1 MLSIHI
7 NIVKLPS
14 TRAQIPLELT
24 GHTTRSRFFGLVGV
38 GRGRGLG
45 LGDLGGSLPKSQA
58 QHALRA
64 HFLCKFIRLTTIR
77 PGQSRLEL
85 RVKAKL
91 SGKSL
96 YKIFNLSSEFSES
109 HRFRVFFK
117 YLQHNGVLTNY
128 NYNG

>member
-24 GHTTRSRFFGLVGV
+24 GRTTRSRFFGLEGVGGV

-96 YKIFNLSSEFSES
+96 YKIFNLSS
-109 HRFRVFFK
+109 
-117 YLQHNGVLTNY
+117 
-128 NYNG
+128 